1 MNSRILVVEDYPP
14 HRRSLIRLLR
24 REGFACVDEAC
35 DGLTAAARI
44 GGGGYSVIIADVGLG
59 DMNAGALLEE
69 VRRHGLL
76 DEALVIA
83 CSGHAASHPEVQRA
97 VGLGA
102 VFFPKPLD
110 VRALT
115 SCIRE
120 FLEVRD
126 A

>member
-1 MNSRILVVEDYPP
+1 MPVFKIDQLEKDCAKVF
-14 HRRSLIRLLR
+14 
-24 REGFACVDEAC
+24 EGA
-35 DGLTAAARI
+35 
-44 GGGGYSVIIADVGLG
+44 
-59 DMNAGALLEE
+59 
-69 VRRHGLL
+69 GLL
-76 DEALVIA
+76 ADEALVIA